1 MSCETGHLNIEN
13 LVRSGVVL
21 AVGLPVAL
29 SLGGLT
35 GAATRVLEQNASNP
49 TASATDTIKSKLAE
63 PCVRYM
69 LSKNDSKLERDAMND
84 IDDIMGG
91 AVDYSNTCNWAF

>member
-1 MSCETGHLNIEN
+1 MNLNIEN

-21 AVGLPVAL
+21 VVGLPVAL

-35 GAATRVLEQNASNP
+35 SSFTRAVDQASSNP
-49 TASATDTIKSKLAE
+49 TASATESLKADLAA

-69 LSKNDSKLERDAMND
+69 LSKNDSKLEREAKTD
-84 IDDIMGG
+84 IDDVLGG
-91 AVDYSNTCNWAF
+91 AVDYSATCNWVLW

>member
-1 MSCETGHLNIEN
+1 MSCETGHVHICN

-21 AVGLPVAL
+21 IVGLPIAL

-35 GAATRVLEQNASNP
+35 STFTRVIEQNASNP
-49 TASATDTIKSKLAE
+49 TASATDNLKSKLAE